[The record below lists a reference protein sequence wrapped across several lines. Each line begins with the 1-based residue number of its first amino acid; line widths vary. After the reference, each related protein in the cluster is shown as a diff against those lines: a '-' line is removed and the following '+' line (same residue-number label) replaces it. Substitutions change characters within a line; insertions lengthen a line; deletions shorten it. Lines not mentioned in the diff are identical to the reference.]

1 MPSSTRLARTIALA
15 LALAAGPAL
24 AGQLDYSLYGGV
36 EHSDNI
42 NLSNTAP
49 ASQWLL
55 IPGFGFDYAQQGAT
69 LQAHVTGGAEYRDY
83 LGGSYANQKFG
94 ELAGLVNWS
103 MLPQRLDFVAQ
114 DYASVQPIST
124 LASNGPGNQQ
134 QTNVLTVG
142 PTLHF
147 NLGSAM
153 RGQVELRYINSR
165 ASRTTEFD
173 SSRGDA
179 ALRLIRDISP
189 TSQLSLNLETQ
200 RVDFDDTGE
209 VNYSRDG
216 AFVRYVDRLAHTD
229 LDVAAGWSH
238 IRLDGGYGTATTPMV
253 NAGINWHASA
263 RNSFGAS
270 YTRNYSD
277 AAQDLINLAEPTDT
291 AAPSSPPLSIQTGG
305 AVIGS
310 GVYLEQRLEG
320 HYDYAGDRLTVS
332 LSPWY
337 RKLHYV
343 EGFQPDET
351 GRGGEFG
358 VDYRLN
364 PRLTLS
370 GFANYEREDYTT
382 LARRDTTTNVGVAL
396 RQLVNSHWCWRL
408 SVVDQHRTSTAPG
421 EGYRETEVYV
431 GVVYQR

>member
-15 LALAAGPAL
+15 LAFAAGPAL
-24 AGQLDYSLYGGV
+24 AGQFDYSLYGGV

-42 NLSNTAP
+42 NLSDTGP
-49 ASQWLL
+49 VSQWLL

-94 ELAGLVNWS
+94 ELAGLVNWTV
-103 MLPQRLDFVAQ
+103 LPQRLDFVAQ
-114 DYASVQPIST
+114 DYASVQPVST
-124 LASNGPGNQQ
+124 LSSNAPGNQQ

-147 NLGSAM
+147 DLGSALH
-153 RGQVELRYINSR
+153 GQAELRYINSR
-165 ASRTTEFD
+165 ASRTTQFD

-179 ALRLIRDISP
+179 ALRLIRDVSP
-189 TSQLSLNLETQ
+189 TTQLSLNLETQ
-200 RVDFDDTGE
+200 QVNFDDSSE
-209 VNYSRDG
+209 VDYHRDQ
-216 AFVRYVDRLAHTD
+216 AFVRYVRKLATLD
-229 LDVAAGWSH
+229 LDVAAGGSR
-238 IRLDGGYGTATTPMV
+238 IAFDSGYGSHSTPLV
-253 NAGINWHASA
+253 SAIVKWHASA
-263 RNSFGAS
+263 RNTFGVS

-277 AAQDLINLAEPTDT
+277 AAQDLINLAEPVDNGVPI
-291 AAPSSPPLSIQTGG
+291 APPLAVQIGG

-310 GVYLEQRLEG
+310 GVYLEQRVEG
-320 HYDYAGDRLTVS
+320 HYDYSGDRFTIS

-337 RKLHYV
+337 RKLHYL
-343 EGFQPDET
+343 EGLQPDQT
-351 GRGGEFG
+351 GRGGDLG

-370 GFANYEREDYTT
+370 GFANIEREDYTT
-382 LARRDTTTNVGVAL
+382 LVRRDTTRNIGATL
-396 RQLVNSHWCWRL
+396 RQLMNSHWSWRL
-408 SVVDQHRTSTAPG
+408 SLVNQHRTSTAPG